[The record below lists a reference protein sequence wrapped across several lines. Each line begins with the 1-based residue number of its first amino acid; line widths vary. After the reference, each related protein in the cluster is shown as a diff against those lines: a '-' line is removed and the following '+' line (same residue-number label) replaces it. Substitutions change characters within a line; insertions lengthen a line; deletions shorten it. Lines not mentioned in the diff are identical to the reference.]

1 MQPSKY
7 MEKVHIRMITSLS
20 LKLPKGTQKT
30 EEQRQGLDLKREKKK
45 KEEENLFSRRKNSVY
60 NASGM
65 SKNKSMGRTSSN
77 KFHEEEI
84 ILEMKPR
91 RS

>member
-45 KEEENLFSRRKNSVY
+45 
-60 NASGM
+60 
-65 SKNKSMGRTSSN
+65 NKKRTC
-77 KFHEEEI
+77 FLGERTVFT
-84 ILEMKPR
+84 MPVG
-91 RS
+91 